1 MSTCPLALLQ
11 CYIKQQSILNFA
23 YQSLYHPFVRA
34 AQKKEAPPLQEQ
46 LSPHTKSDFQ
56 STRKRLFLTKLRFRK
71 EYILIEPQKRQG
83 SGHE

>member
-34 AQKKEAPPLQEQ
+34 AQKKETPPLWEQ
-46 LSPHTKSDFQ
+46 LLLPHTEID
-56 STRKRLFLTKLRFRK
+56 L
-71 EYILIEPQKRQG
+71 
-83 SGHE
+83 